1 MKISILNPIQPVDD
15 YSAKA
20 FIQILNMILL
30 ANNIVELNTWLI
42 DANSCSQYKR
52 LSGYF
57 AWNFENETF
66 TLRQRAGFGK
76 FSCFEGNLLEI
87 SFYDILHK
95 NHSKFEFS
103 DN

>member
-1 MKISILNPIQPVDD
+1 MKITISNPIQLVDD
-15 YSAKA
+15 YSTKA

-30 ANNIVELNTWLI
+30 ADNIVELNAWLI
-42 DANSCSQYKR
+42 DTNYCSQYKR

-57 AWNFENETF
+57 AWSFANETF
-66 TLRQRAGFGK
+66 TLRQRISYGA
-76 FSCFEGNLLEI
+76 FSCFKGNLLEI
-87 SFYDILHK
+87 SFYDILYK